1 MFKIIN
7 KTFHVSRGD
16 SGIIHLS
23 LKNTNFAVGDKIF
36 FRIYEAEGLDSLPIV
51 ETEATVL
58 EEGNTIAITL
68 DKEDTNFGDLGNTVV
83 DYWYEISVGEDRT
96 ILGFD
101 ENGAKVFKLYPTG
114 ATTDDIVTG

>member
-16 SGIIHLS
+16 SGVINLS
-23 LKNTNFAVGDKIF
+23 LKNTNFNTGDKVF
-36 FRIYEAEGLDSLPIV
+36 FRIYEVQGLDSLPIKEV
-51 ETEATVL
+51 STTVS
-58 EEGNTIAITL
+58 EENNAVAIVL
-68 DKEDTNFGDLGNTVV
+68 NAEDTNFGELENTVV

-101 ENGAKVFKLYPTG
+101 ESGAKIFKLYPTG
-114 ATTDDIVTG
+114 ATSADIVD